1 MRPQRSTN
9 FVPART
15 NWVFQTKRDCISL
28 ARELWPTALNV
39 HVKHHARAGQ
49 RWCTLYVEYA
59 PRGMN
64 NAATRRYEQ
73 RRGNVALVG
82 PSVDAGRANA
92 LGAVEGVWYG
102 VMKAK
107 VAVERGVAESVEK
120 GLDVAWEEMEG
131 TWPHMS
137 TTVDIDVHTANFG
150 TGPHTA
156 LLLDRRSTTTA
167 VYGQLRQG
175 RTATITRPDPD
186 ASPVVWY
193 RSAGHAARADALR
206 EIRGYVQRML
216 EVRRWADEVRARTGT
231 QADGVGIGSEEAA
244 VEAERS
250 GEEGEEEEAGDG
262 EGEGG
267 V

>member
-1 MRPQRSTN
+1 
-9 FVPART
+9 
-15 NWVFQTKRDCISL
+15 
-28 ARELWPTALNV
+28 
-39 HVKHHARAGQ
+39 
-49 RWCTLYVEYA
+49 
-59 PRGMN
+59 
-64 NAATRRYEQ
+64 
-73 RRGNVALVG
+73 
-82 PSVDAGRANA
+82 
-92 LGAVEGVWYG
+92 
-102 VMKAK
+102 
-107 VAVERGVAESVEK
+107 
-120 GLDVAWEEMEG
+120 
-131 TWPHMS
+131 MS

-231 QADGVGIGSEEAA
+231 QVRL
-244 VEAERS
+244 V
-250 GEEGEEEEAGDG
+250 
-262 EGEGG
+262 EGG
-267 V
+267 AWGCRLMA